1 MADVSDKTLAEWA
14 LEVKDDVNP
23 VSWLVYGYSG
33 KSKITPR
40 VKGTGEAAEY
50 WEDFRAHL
58 SDDELLFALVR
69 IVMGDAESRR
79 PKFVFIIWLGK
90 NVGVMK
96 KARVGMEKNDV
107 KRVVGAIHLEIET
120 DDTGEIELDAVKK
133 QLKKSMGADCAPQ
146 LPFFA
151 VSLCATRALLIRC
164 DWLLA
169 QTTWAPTVALP
180 AVRRATPTKQ
190 RVRRSSTPASS
201 RLSKLTPPRHTKGG
215 TPSKFRGG

>member
-1 MADVSDKTLAEWA
+1 MADVSDKALAEWA

-50 WEDFRAHL
+50 WEEFRAHL
-58 SDDELLFALVR
+58 SEDELLFALVR

-79 PKFVFIIWLGK
+79 PKFVFVIWLGK
-90 NVGVMK
+90 NVGVMQ

-133 QLKKSMGADCAPQ
+133 QLKKSMGADCAPLAPFLTISLYAAPLIGFGW
-146 LPFFA
+146 LP
-151 VSLCATRALLIRC
+151 
-164 DWLLA
+164 A
-169 QTTWAPTVALP
+169 QTTWAPTAGLP
-180 AVRRATPTKQ
+180 AVRRATPTRR
-190 RVRRSSTPASS
+190 RVRRSNTRASS
-201 RLSKLTPPRHTKGG
+201 PPSKLTPPRHTKGG
-215 TPSKFRGG
+215 TQSKFREG